1 MTHPEPT
8 AAPTRP
14 ITIEVPTAVAQK
26 LAEWHEG
33 TLEHATLTALRL
45 YHGIGPTAHAQLLQA
60 AAAMDTSPSKALRTA
75 IGMLSDQSTKLK
87 PPAARGR
94 PITNQE
100 RDTAIFLRAKEGETH
115 ATIGRAFNLSLVR
128 VGQIL
133 AHQRALRGITPSRVN
148 HTRGLTPTVWPTT
161 AEEHQNL
168 AEYRERSDLSA
179 ALLHMDAEGMT
190 AATAAEATGLTIEQV
205 KTAYAAYKAALPHNP
220 TKGDRAAAT
229 FAGVHALGAKPDT
242 PQGEEV
248 LTLKEST
255 PTPTPPAPRRLAV
268 IPPSMRAKMEAEAN
282 PLPPLPADSTP
293 GQSAVDFMEAFM
305 NGDDLL

>member
-1 MTHPEPT
+1 MTHPEPSPS
-8 AAPTRP
+8 ATRTV
-14 ITIEVPTAVAQK
+14 TIEVPTAVAQK

-33 TLEHATLTALRL
+33 TIEHAALTALRL
-45 YHGIGPTAHAQLLQA
+45 YHGIGPTSHAQLLQA
-60 AAAMDTSPSKALRTA
+60 AAALDTSPSKALRTA
-75 IGMLSDQSTKLK
+75 IGVLSDQSTKLK

-242 PQGEEV
+242 PEV
-248 LTLKEST
+248 LTLKETTT
-255 PTPTPPAPRRLAV
+255 PTTPPPARRLAV

-293 GQSAVDFMEAFM
+293 GQSAVDFLNTFQL
-305 NGDDLL
+305 DDQL